1 MNLAKDGN
9 NFVGYLFL
17 SKDCDDDDDNDV
29 IRTGT
34 RTVSSRSTQ
43 KETQAKSGNWGSK
56 MTTLQQHGLQ
66 K

>member
-17 SKDCDDDDDNDV
+17 SKDCDDDDDDDDDNDV

-34 RTVSSRSTQ
+34 RTVSSRST
-43 KETQAKSGNWGSK
+43 
-56 MTTLQQHGLQ
+56 
-66 K
+66 